1 MKKNRFLKKTITSVI
16 VAAITLGSMIG
27 SFTVASAA
35 DSLQGESVYQIMV
48 DRFYD
53 GDSSN
58 NAQGDAFCSAEYT
71 EDDFRYMHGGDWQGI
86 IDKLDYIK
94 GMGYTAIWISPVS
107 DPQLWGMPYNGVQW
121 PTAYHGYNV
130 YDPTRASRY
139 FGCENEQQSKLKLK
153 ELTDACHARNIKVI
167 IDVVPNHVGDYIQG
181 TGSDAHYVDYNSSMK
196 TGTQVVPAAPFNNI
210 SWYHN
215 NGDIDWANEHP
226 HNAWSTA
233 MLEDHDLGGL
243 DDIDFDN
250 SSAKDTMINSI
261 KYWFDYT
268 GADAARVDAAK
279 CMKPSDIHD
288 LQSQLGVTTFGENF
302 DMDVSF
308 ISDWVGDNAENGM
321 LDFPLFQAIVNDFA
335 YGQNFDDTSTGTLSV
350 KNIFDQDNYYGDH
363 VNEMVTFI
371 DNHDRNRFLTEA
383 GGNVDKMQNA
393 LAFIFTCR
401 GVPVVFQ
408 GTEQNKGNAN
418 GQIISGIADTWN
430 RWSMVKK
437 DVNGNVICDY
447 FNQNTN
453 TYKLIASLNN
463 LRSENQA
470 LQTGTQREMWASP
483 SFYAFSR
490 RVDSGENIGQ
500 EVICAFS
507 NGNNSQQIT
516 MPLRAES
523 SLPVGTVLANAMNP
537 NDTITVSSNKKVTI
551 NLDGNKNKIYIPSEI
566 PDPDPDPDKIPVTF
580 IVKNAYTNWGES
592 IYITGNTDELG
603 NWDVTNLNVPATC
616 PNYPEW
622 KVTVDIE
629 AGKTIEFKAVKKD
642 DNNNVTWQ
650 SGDNNVYTVP
660 LSGAGETTIYWN

>member
-1 MKKNRFLKKTITSVI
+1 
-16 VAAITLGSMIG
+16 
-27 SFTVASAA
+27 
-35 DSLQGESVYQIMV
+35 
-48 DRFYD
+48 
-53 GDSSN
+53 
-58 NAQGDAFCSAEYT
+58 
-71 EDDFRYMHGGDWQGI
+71 
-86 IDKLDYIK
+86 
-94 GMGYTAIWISPVS
+94 
-107 DPQLWGMPYNGVQW
+107 
-121 PTAYHGYNV
+121 
-130 YDPTRASRY
+130 
-139 FGCENEQQSKLKLK
+139 SKLKLK
-153 ELTDACHARNIKVI
+153 ELVDACHARNIKVI

-196 TGTQVVPAAPFNNI
+196 TGTQVIPAAPFNDI

-215 NGDIDWANEHP
+215 NGDIDWTQEYP
-226 HNAWSTA
+226 HTSSSTA

-250 SSAKDTMINSI
+250 SSAKSTMINSI

-288 LQSQLGVTTFGENF
+288 LQTQLGVTTFGENF

-321 LDFPLFQAIVNDFA
+321 LDFPLFQSIVNDFA

-350 KNIFDQDNYYGDH
+350 KNVFDQDSYYGDH

-393 LAFIFTCR
+393 LTFIFTCR

-430 RWSMVKK
+430 RWSMVEK
-437 DVNGNVICDY
+437 DANGNVICDY

-453 TYKLIASLNN
+453 TYKLIADLNN

-490 RVDSGENIGQ
+490 RVDSGENMGQ

-507 NGNNSQQIT
+507 NSNNSQQIT

-523 SLPVGTVLANAMNP
+523 SLAVGTVLTNA
-537 NDTITVSSNKKVTI
+537 
-551 NLDGNKNKIYIPSEI
+551 
-566 PDPDPDPDKIPVTF
+566 
-580 IVKNAYTNWGES
+580 
-592 IYITGNTDELG
+592 
-603 NWDVTNLNVPATC
+603 
-616 PNYPEW
+616 
-622 KVTVDIE
+622 
-629 AGKTIEFKAVKKD
+629 
-642 DNNNVTWQ
+642 
-650 SGDNNVYTVP
+650 
-660 LSGAGETTIYWN
+660 